1 MRVLSSL
8 QVRVIMCKWGL
19 LRVCGDRFVVGT
31 GGMVPGYVAA
41 PQLLLVDCFS
51 RTVVGIALLV
61 THCYDIYR
69 VATDD
74 EGVIAEP
81 NPDQGM
87 QDKLVAAWDCLQV
100 CAALCL
106 LFAL

>member
-1 MRVLSSL
+1 
-8 QVRVIMCKWGL
+8 
-19 LRVCGDRFVVGT
+19 
-31 GGMVPGYVAA
+31 
-41 PQLLLVDCFS
+41 
-51 RTVVGIALLV
+51 VVGIALLV

-100 CAALCL
+100 RAALCL
-106 LFAL
+106 LFAG